1 MPNVPFGTLSV
12 RADPYRAR
20 MPQWIILMAV
30 AIVAWLVVS
39 IGGGLVVGRL
49 IRLVSRRRV
58 A

>member
-1 MPNVPFGTLSV
+1 MCASARSIRP
-12 RADPYRAR
+12 AAYRVGV
-20 MPQWIILMAV
+20 PQWVVLMAL

-49 IRLVSRRRV
+49 IRMATRRRV

>member
-1 MPNVPFGTLSV
+1 LGDV
-12 RADPYRAR
+12 
-20 MPQWIILMAV
+20 PQWIMLTML

-49 IRLVSRRRV
+49 IRVASRRRRV

>member
-1 MPNVPFGTLSV
+1 LGDVPE
-12 RADPYRAR
+12 
-20 MPQWIILMAV
+20 WIMLTML

-49 IRLVSRRRV
+49 IRVASRRRRV

>member
-1 MPNVPFGTLSV
+1 LGDV
-12 RADPYRAR
+12 
-20 MPQWIILMAV
+20 PQWIMLTML

-49 IRLVSRRRV
+49 LRVASRRRRV